1 MLQCSGNYQIITP
14 LDYHL
19 NQLYQ
24 FYSLTHLRSSILTG
38 SYNNFFRIFDRNNGK
53 DACFEASRE
62 SAKPKTQL
70 KHCKVSVGP
79 KRRKDE
85 INVDLLDFN
94 HKILHA
100 HWHPKDNVIAVAA
113 TNNLYL
119 FTGK

>member
-1 MLQCSGNYQIITP
+1 M
-14 LDYHL
+14 
-19 NQLYQ
+19 
-24 FYSLTHLRSSILTG
+24 TG
-38 SYNNFFRIFDRNNGK
+38 SYHNFFRIFDRTNNK

-70 KHCKVSVGP
+70 KHCKVGVGP

-85 INVDLLDFN
+85 ISVEMLDFN

-100 HWHPKDNVIAVAA
+100 HWHPTDNVIAVAA